1 MTRNSALKTSSKV
14 SIGLAIFLVI
24 MAILVNTTALG
35 DSQWLRVLFGVSALN
50 FTLRATIPLDSGR
63 ALRHSL

>member
-1 MTRNSALKTSSKV
+1 MRSQHHCSHRCLR
-14 SIGLAIFLVI
+14 IFLVI

-35 DSQWLRVLFGVSALN
+35 EITWLRVLFGVSALN
-50 FTLRATIPLDSGR
+50 FTLRATIPLGAGR